1 MVAWAVRGRAAQVPS
16 PAAVGDAVS
25 ESASVRVLAPIG
37 VALLAVAVL
46 VVIAT
51 SLGDGSNGDGR
62 DGRGGGGG
70 GQKKERTDEKFYVV
84 EPGDTLTTI
93 SDETGV
99 GVDKL
104 TRLNPELDPQA
115 LISGERVKLR

>member
-1 MVAWAVRGRAAQVPS
+1 
-16 PAAVGDAVS
+16 
-25 ESASVRVLAPIG
+25 VRVLAPLG
-37 VALLAVAVL
+37 VALLAVVVL
-46 VVIAT
+46 FVIAT
-51 SLGDGSNGDGR
+51 SLGDGSNGDDGK

-70 GQKKERTDEKFYVV
+70 QKQERTDEKFYVV

-93 SDETGV
+93 SDKTGV

-104 TRLNPELDPQA
+104 TRLNPDLDPQA

>member
-1 MVAWAVRGRAAQVPS
+1 M
-16 PAAVGDAVS
+16 
-25 ESASVRVLAPIG
+25 RVLAPLG
-37 VALLAVAVL
+37 VALVAVAVL

-51 SLGDGSNGDGR
+51 SLGDGSNGDGGDR
-62 DGRGGGGG
+62 RGGGG

-93 SDETGV
+93 SKKTGV

-104 TRLNPELDPQA
+104 SRLNPDLDPQA

>member
-1 MVAWAVRGRAAQVPS
+1 M
-16 PAAVGDAVS
+16 
-25 ESASVRVLAPIG
+25 RVLAPLG

-46 VVIAT
+46 IVVAS
-51 SLGDGSNGDGR
+51 SLGGGSSGDGR
-62 DGRGGGGG
+62 DGRGGGNG
-70 GQKKERTDEKFYVV
+70 GQKKERVDEKFYVV

-93 SDETGV
+93 SNKTGV

-104 TRLNPELDPQA
+104 TRLNPDLDPQA

>member
-1 MVAWAVRGRAAQVPS
+1 MQAAK
-16 PAAVGDAVS
+16 
-25 ESASVRVLAPIG
+25 SASVRVLAPLG
-37 VALLAVAVL
+37 VALVAVAVL

-51 SLGDGSNGDGR
+51 SLGGDGSNGGGR
-62 DGRGGGGG
+62 DGRGDGG
-70 GQKKERTDEKFYVV
+70 GQKKERTGEKVYVV

-93 SDETGV
+93 SDKTGV

-104 TRLNPELDPQA
+104 SRLNPDLDPQA

>member
-1 MVAWAVRGRAAQVPS
+1 MQSAK
-16 PAAVGDAVS
+16 
-25 ESASVRVLAPIG
+25 SASARVLAPIG

-46 VVIAT
+46 VVIST
-51 SLGDGSNGDGR
+51 SLGDGSNGD
-62 DGRGGGGG
+62 DRGDRGGGG
-70 GQKKERTDEKFYVV
+70 GQKKERTEEKFYVV

-93 SDETGV
+93 SDKTGV

-104 TRLNPELDPQA
+104 TRLNPDLDPQA

>member
-1 MVAWAVRGRAAQVPS
+1 MQSAK
-16 PAAVGDAVS
+16 
-25 ESASVRVLAPIG
+25 SASVRVLAPIG

-46 VVIAT
+46 FVIAT
-51 SLGDGSNGDGR
+51 SLGDGSNGDGGN
-62 DGRGGGGG
+62 GRGGGG

-93 SDETGV
+93 SDKTGV
-99 GVDKL
+99 GVEKL
-104 TRLNPELDPQA
+104 TRLNPDLDPQA